1 MKIITK
7 EFPRG
12 DIYPIESITK
22 GYTPILFDIE
32 TTGLS
37 SATSY
42 LYLIG
47 AMEIK
52 KDRLN
57 FIQWFAEKPGDE
69 TEVLDRFFAWLPDR
83 ACLIHFNGR
92 GFDVPYIAKKCRQYD
107 MRCMISQMPNIDLYR
122 SFAPLKD
129 YFNMNSR
136 RLVAYEQ
143 LIGLDREDTYNGG
156 ELINVYKDYV
166 GKSKFDSEAAN
177 NLLKLLLLHNEEDI
191 RDMVPVLELFTYMD
205 LFNGNFKEAMVS
217 FENIESSK
225 FLKLQIIM
233 NSRFPMKN
241 VRDFATVPG
250 MKMIKVSAEDF
261 KAEISVPVFSG
272 RLKHYFDD
280 YKNYYY
286 LPAEDMAVHKSVASG
301 VDSAH
306 REPASKETAYIYA
319 GGEFVPQLKGLIKPN
334 FKKGL
339 KDAINFIPTKKLS
352 DENILKDYVKAIF
365 M

>member
-1 MKIITK
+1 
-7 EFPRG
+7 
-12 DIYPIESITK
+12 
-22 GYTPILFDIE
+22 
-32 TTGLS
+32 
-37 SATSY
+37 
-42 LYLIG
+42 
-47 AMEIK
+47 
-52 KDRLN
+52 
-57 FIQWFAEKPGDE
+57 
-69 TEVLDRFFAWLPDR
+69 
-83 ACLIHFNGR
+83 
-92 GFDVPYIAKKCRQYD
+92 
-107 MRCMISQMPNIDLYR
+107 MISQMPNIDLYR

-156 ELINVYKDYV
+156 ELINVYKEYV

-334 FKKGL
+334 FKTEL
-339 KDAINFIPTKKLS
+339 KDAISFIPTKKLS
-352 DENILKDYVKAIF
+352 DENTLKDYVKAIF